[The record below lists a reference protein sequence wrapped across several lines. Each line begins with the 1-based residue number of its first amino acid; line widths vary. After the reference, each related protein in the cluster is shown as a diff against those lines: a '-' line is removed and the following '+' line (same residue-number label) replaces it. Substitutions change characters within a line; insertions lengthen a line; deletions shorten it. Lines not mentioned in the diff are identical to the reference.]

1 MGAEGGASPRVLVVE
16 DDDVLGR
23 TIGRILEED
32 GLPAMVVRT
41 GGDAMRA
48 VAERPFELVLLD
60 VGLPDMSGL
69 DVLAGMRR
77 MDDPPR
83 VIMLTADR
91 APETVLRAA
100 REQAWRFVPKPVEAE
115 TLLDVVRHALAAPL
129 DPPIEVLSAR
139 PEWVELALP
148 CTRASAE
155 RIQDFLHHLDAPLSE
170 ELRESVGQ
178 AFRELLLNAIEWGG
192 KLDPDRRVRIS
203 CIRSRRM
210 LAYRISDP
218 GSGFR
223 FEGIEHA
230 AVSNPPDDPLR
241 HHRVREEL
249 GLRPGGLG
257 LLLVRAAA
265 DELLYNE
272 DRNEVIFIKYL
283 DG

>member
-1 MGAEGGASPRVLVVE
+1 
-16 DDDVLGR
+16 
-23 TIGRILEED
+23 
-32 GLPAMVVRT
+32 
-41 GGDAMRA
+41 
-48 VAERPFELVLLD
+48 
-60 VGLPDMSGL
+60 
-69 DVLAGMRR
+69 
-77 MDDPPR
+77 
-83 VIMLTADR
+83 VIVLTADR

-100 REQAWRFVPKPVEAE
+100 REQAWRFVPKPIEAE
-115 TLLDVVRHALAAPL
+115 ALLEVVRHALSAPP
-129 DPPIEVLSAR
+129 DPPIEVLSAS

-148 CTRASAE
+148 CTRATAE
-155 RIQDFLHHLDAPLSE
+155 RIQDFLRHLDAPLSAE
-170 ELRESVGQ
+170 QRESVGQ
-178 AFRELLLNAIEWGG
+178 AFRELLLNAVEWGG
-192 KLDPDRRVRIS
+192 KLDPGRRVRIS
-203 CIRSRRM
+203 CIRSKRV
-210 LAYRISDP
+210 LQYRISDP

-272 DRNEVIFIKYL
+272 HQNEVIFIKYL